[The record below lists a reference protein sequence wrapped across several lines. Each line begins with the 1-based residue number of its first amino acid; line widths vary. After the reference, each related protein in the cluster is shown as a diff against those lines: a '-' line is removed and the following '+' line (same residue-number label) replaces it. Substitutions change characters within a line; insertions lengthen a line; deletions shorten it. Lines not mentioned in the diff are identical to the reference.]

1 VGNGIR
7 HQMHSDRLAVTSLLA
22 LKQAT
27 YIPQP
32 LRQLAVSSC
41 RDVAAA
47 LPVPQTTAQT
57 IWAPSFRTF

>member
-1 VGNGIR
+1 MEVLR
-7 HQMHSDRLAVTSLLA
+7 SDRLAVSQRTC
-22 LKQAT
+22 T
-27 YIPQP
+27 ETGHTPQP

-57 IWAPSFRTF
+57 LWAPPFAHSKYATE